1 LSLVGNWTTTIQAN
15 IKDFPPLSVGDPL
28 RPEHLAAVNSKVDV
42 AANSSGSLRTTFWTS
57 KNFVDWSFVGVL
69 TCPACDL
76 CVQSCSDFYQIP
88 AAAAAA
94 ATISSTGG
102 GETVVASNRWVFG
115 INTGG
120 CGLRSGGMITGTF
133 DRASLTLTPDRP
145 EWAAAVLAG
154 DRKAAQH
161 WAYLLRPIHESNA
174 NGITCL
180 PNPSVCPC
188 ILYLDLLPVWTFR
201 DTLVARSRYDY
212 GPFSFPKLSVQ
223 DGRRI
228 IYAWLNINP
237 GKQSDWIGMQ
247 SVPRCAHSKRVF

>member
-1 LSLVGNWTTTIQAN
+1 MLSLVGNWITTIQAN

-120 CGLRSGGMITGTF
+120 CGLRSGGMITGMF

-145 EWAAAVLAG
+145 EWATAVLAG

-161 WAYLLRPIHESNA
+161 WAYLLWSIHESNA
-174 NGITCL
+174 NGICL
-180 PNPSVCPC
+180 SNASFCPR
-188 ILYLDLLPVWTFR
+188 IWIYQH
-201 DTLVARSRYDY
+201 
-212 GPFSFPKLSVQ
+212 GPFMTRWFLGAGTIMGHFRFRNCRHRMVAALFTRGSISTRASSLIGSACRAFP
-223 DGRRI
+223 G
-228 IYAWLNINP
+228 
-237 GKQSDWIGMQ
+237 
-247 SVPRCAHSKRVF
+247 AHSKRV